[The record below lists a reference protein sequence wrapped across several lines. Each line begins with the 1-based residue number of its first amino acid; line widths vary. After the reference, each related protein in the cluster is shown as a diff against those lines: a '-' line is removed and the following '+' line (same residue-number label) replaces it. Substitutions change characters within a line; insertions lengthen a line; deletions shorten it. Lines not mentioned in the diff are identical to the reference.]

1 MLKTTPSQLTSL
13 TIYTRLLDSSA
24 MTSQN
29 RAIELTKLNLHS
41 IFGERAAEKRL
52 HTIMKTWGAS
62 GELLFVDEMGVFKTH
77 EAISGVVDKIQSL
90 GDPDDSFVELSMLRE
105 EWCAES

>member
-1 MLKTTPSQLTSL
+1 MLKTRSSQFTNP
-13 TIYTRLLDSSA
+13 TICTRLLESSA

-52 HTIMKTWGAS
+52 HTILKIWGAS
-62 GELLFVDEMGVFKTH
+62 GEVSFVDETGVFKTH
-77 EAISGVVDKIQSL
+77 EAISGVVEKIQSF
-90 GDPDDSFVELSMLRE
+90 GDPDDGFVELSMLRE
-105 EWCAES
+105 EWCAKS